1 MLSLSPYLQC
11 KNNNFNLLRFIVAST
26 VVYQHCYLVLGY
38 DYRQYS
44 YLIKIINPVAVFFI
58 ISGFLISKSWD
69 NSLSILIYARKRIS
83 RIFPALVASLF
94 ITIFIIGP
102 ICTNLN
108 LKAYFFDISIYRYF
122 LNNLIFN
129 TNYFLSTVFA
139 ENPNKYANGALW
151 SLMPEVFCYIMLA
164 FFGNVAKKYKYSQ
177 PHFHLLIIAILL
189 IAYQDVLSQPQINQE
204 YLEKIIYFAIGAS
217 YYRYRQHIHLN
228 GKVAI
233 FLLLSY
239 LINQQFYCNIY
250 FNWLLLPYLVFYF
263 SFARFGSSR
272 FGFSHFCLAKSWGLT
287 EFWHN
292 FGKKSD
298 LSYGIYIY
306 HFPIQQTIVHFLLTS
321 QILKPF
327 LSNFAPELGNI
338 TATSNHDLNIILFA
352 FIFVATYIPSLIL
365 AFLSYKYLEKPML
378 TIART
383 NHKAHKN
390 NKSHGNNKAIQNN

>member
-1 MLSLSPYLQC
+1 MLSLSQHLQC
-11 KNNNFNLLRFIVAST
+11 KDNNFNLLRLIVAST
-26 VVYQHCYLVLGY
+26 VVYQHCYTLLGY

-69 NSLSILIYARKRIS
+69 NSLNILIYARKRIS
-83 RIFPALVASLF
+83 RIFPALVASLL

-102 ICTNLN
+102 ICTNLS
-108 LKAYFFDISIYRYF
+108 LEAYFSDISIYRYF

-139 ENPNKYANGALW
+139 ENPFKYANGALW

-164 FFGNVAKKYKYSQ
+164 FFGNVTKKYKYSQ
-177 PHFHLLIIAILL
+177 PHFHLLVIAILL
-189 IAYQDVLSQPQINQE
+189 IAYQDVLSRPQINKE

-217 YYRYRQHIHLN
+217 YYRYRQYIYLN

-263 SFARFGSSR
+263 SFVRFGSSCWS
-272 FGFSHFCLAKSWGLT
+272 FSRWGLA
-287 EFWHN
+287 N

-306 HFPIQQTIVHFLLTS
+306 HFPIQQTIIHFLLTS

-327 LSNFAPELGNI
+327 VSNFAPELGSI

-365 AFLSYKYLEKPML
+365 AFLSYKYLEKPMI
-378 TIART
+378 TITRN

-390 NKSHGNNKAIQNN
+390 NKSHGNNKAI